1 MLDFSRDSGI
11 FDEIFMILGLV
22 KNGKSVDFTGFARTH
37 YRSDFVK
44 IKLICR

>member
-11 FDEIFMILGLV
+11 FDEIFMILGLM
-22 KNGKSVDFTGFARTH
+22 KSGENVDFTGFSRTH

-44 IKLICR
+44 IKLMCG